1 MSAEKIYQQ
10 LIRLGRERR
19 RPGDEMITLYG
30 LERVLSRLAQTRFV
44 NDFSLKGGVLLA
56 AFSMR
61 RPTRDIDM
69 QALEF
74 TLDEAHMRD
83 VLQTICDVEA
93 DDGLAFNLDDVRIE
107 EIRDEETVIAEKV
120 VTILQRGST
129 STRWR
134 DYMDIRS
141 IARAYAF
148 SSGELRIAAR
158 AVGDFRGVEL
168 ESISPYLADYDDAAQ
183 SKWVAWRRKG
193 QLEELCLPTLGGQLA
208 EIVAFIDPVLVG
220 TFADDTTWDPY
231 SYSWGSDSGA
241 E

>member
-1 MSAEKIYQQ
+1 MSAEKTYQK

-93 DDGLAFNLDDVRIE
+93 DDGLVFNLDDVRIE
-107 EIRDEETVIAEKV
+107 EIRDEEEY
-120 VTILQRGST
+120 RGLRVHLPAALHRAPLMIKLDVST
-129 STRWR
+129 GNP
-134 DYMDIRS
+134 I
-141 IARAYAF
+141 
-148 SSGELRIAAR
+148 
-158 AVGDFRGVEL
+158 
-168 ESISPYLADYDDAAQ
+168 
-183 SKWVAWRRKG
+183 
-193 QLEELCLPTLGGQLA
+193 
-208 EIVAFIDPVLVG
+208 
-220 TFADDTTWDPY
+220 
-231 SYSWGSDSGA
+231 
-241 E
+241 